1 MTIGED
7 HAFASFEEQLSSFHI
22 YPYRANQRADHT
34 FLDPDLMSCPIPS
47 VKCHAC
53 DTLGIEVYVIKG
65 KICPR
70 CGAHCG

>member
-1 MTIGED
+1 MLSQPAIHVFSMTIGED

-22 YPYRANQRADHT
+22 YPYRANQR
-34 FLDPDLMSCPIPS
+34 IPS